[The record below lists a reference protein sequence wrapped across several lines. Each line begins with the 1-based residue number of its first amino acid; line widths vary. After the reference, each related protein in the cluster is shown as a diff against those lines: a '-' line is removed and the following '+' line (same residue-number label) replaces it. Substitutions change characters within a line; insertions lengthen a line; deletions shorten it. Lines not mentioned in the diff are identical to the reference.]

1 VTFDHGQGGA
11 ITSIEAFVLVL
22 MTAILVAIA
31 VPSYLTIRDRDSD
44 STARTH
50 LRQAGEAAEEYRT
63 GHGSYARMTP
73 ASLRRQDSRLA
84 ASDYRVTSVGKRTY
98 CLETTVRGRTW
109 HLVAPAGDVR
119 RGSC

>member
-1 VTFDHGQGGA
+1 VTFDRGQGGT
-11 ITSIEAFVLVL
+11 ITSIEAFVVAV
-22 MTAILVAIA
+22 MTAILVAIT
-31 VPSYLTIRDRDSD
+31 VPSFLTIRDRDSD
-44 STARTH
+44 SAARTQ
-50 LRQAGEAAEEYRT
+50 LRQAGEAAEEYRAD
-63 GHGSYARMTP
+63 HGSYARMAP
-73 ASLRRQDSRLA
+73 ASLGRQDSRLA